1 VQSDI
6 LTCNLIFSGYN
17 AKKIDENIEA
27 EIMQVVLD
35 EVHESYQCAVLEL
48 QSDTIAQLEAN
59 VRTIAEWT
67 AKFQSENR

>member
-1 VQSDI
+1 
-6 LTCNLIFSGYN
+6 
-17 AKKIDENIEA
+17 
-27 EIMQVVLD
+27 MQVVLD